1 MNYNKFR
8 KKINAARILAAVIL
22 TAGTLFCF
30 LLQYIGVP
38 KGRLADYLFLL
49 PIVISLMI
57 LSVCELLLIIKK
69 PINCI
74 RIFFIRWFA
83 LIKCLY
89 YFYPIYILNNGI
101 IHMLTNGNWLSK
113 HFFIMSIHNRHH
125 GSHSYYKRN

>member
-69 PINCI
+69 PIKKSTAYNYSC
-74 RIFFIRWFA
+74 
-83 LIKCLY
+83 
-89 YFYPIYILNNGI
+89 YINAAN
-101 IHMLTNGNWLSK
+101 K
-113 HFFIMSIHNRHH
+113 HTDD
-125 GSHSYYKRN
+125 